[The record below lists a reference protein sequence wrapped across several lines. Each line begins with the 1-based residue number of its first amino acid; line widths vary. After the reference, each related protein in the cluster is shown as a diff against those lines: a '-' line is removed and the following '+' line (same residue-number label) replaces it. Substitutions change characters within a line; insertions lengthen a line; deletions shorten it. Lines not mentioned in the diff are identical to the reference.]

1 MKWVFLCICCDRV
14 DRLVDDWWIEMLCE
28 GREISKV
35 FTPDML
41 EKWPA
46 VDKAQNGN
54 MVKREDAAGSFRVVK
69 SDFAVAAAAAAKS
82 RQGSRKTSKRRVA
95 LEKVLGVS
103 TSSSS
108 ALASDPNSGLVAYL
122 AGCVV
127 VLLHPQLK
135 TQRHVVNASRKAFS
149 ALAFSGDGKHLVT
162 GESGHLPRVRVWP
175 SDGGV
180 ETASVQKHKCAVS
193 CVAFSPDGAYVV
205 SVGSAYDMTVC
216 VWDWKKGS
224 VLASNKVSS
233 GVSAVSFSEDGGY
246 FVTAG
251 KRHVKFWYLDASR
264 ERQVNGTVPLMGRP
278 ALLGERQEAVLV
290 GVACGRG
297 PSAPFTYAV
306 TESGLL
312 CRFDAERRLE
322 AWVSLEAACA
332 CSVAAGADYVF
343 CGCSDGVVRVFEPVD
358 LRYVATLPRPP
369 RLGASPGG
377 PPDGERRG
385 PYPDAVALSF
395 DPALRHLTCVFSDR
409 SLYVWDVSRPRV
421 AVAVHSAVYH
431 GASVWSLQVCPSPSS
446 SFLTCSSDGTVRQW
460 RPELCGEDL
469 LRTFSGEDG
478 CRTELRVLALSPD
491 GRRLATGDRR
501 GTLRIYDWESP
512 ERPVKME
519 AHDSEILAV
528 DFSPAWTG
536 GRLLASAGRDRLVR
550 VFRADADDYRPEQ
563 TLSDHSAAVLGVK
576 FVGGGTRLRLVSCG
590 ADKSIYF
597 YTCRRNGRALSL
609 ERTHHLVEKTAL
621 HHMDLVAPGTR
632 VAIACQ
638 DRTVR
643 LYHAMTGKLSKC
655 LRGLEGA
662 PLKVAVD
669 PSGWLLA
676 VGCSDKKVYILDLR
690 SGERLATLTG
700 HSEPVSCLSFSVDAR
715 FLASASGDGCVAVW
729 RLEPSD
735 DVDEERPGE
744 KSALIRRETFVL
756 KPAQRT
762 PSGPVSRAGRD
773 PGARP
778 WEEAPSVRTN
788 GKMPAW
794 FRKLNGQPAVSTFVP
809 TEMTPLPNRWLENS
823 PLVALPSPAE
833 SQDDEDEDFL
843 PRRLDRVLG
852 EGGESDREA
861 ERQSQSD
868 ETSRRAAEANRWT
881 AGAAFFLPDD
891 VGEDAAGTVPSAE
904 GACQHLLPQPP
915 PLAVC
920 RRFLARYG
928 HRLRKGASRGVD
940 RESGRAP
947 SPPSPADDRLPAA
960 GRRQRRQRRSSS
972 PLVLCPVE

>member
-1 MKWVFLCICCDRV
+1 MFDSDYYVFDWRFETVFLCICCDRV
-14 DRLVDDWWIEMLCE
+14 DRLVDDWWIEGLCE
-28 GREISKV
+28 CLEISKV
-35 FTPDML
+35 FTLAML
-41 EKWPA
+41 EKCLA
-46 VDKAQNGN
+46 VDKAKNGN
-54 MVKREDAAGSFRVVK
+54 MAESEDGAGSFRVVK
-69 SDFAVAAAAAAKS
+69 TDFAAATKS
-82 RQGSRKTSKRRVA
+82 RQSSRKTSKSRVA

-135 TQRHVVNASRKAFS
+135 TQRHIVNTSRKPFS
-149 ALAFSGDGKHLVT
+149 AMAFSGDGKHLVT

-180 ETASVQKHKCAVS
+180 ETASVQNHKCAVS

-251 KRHVKFWYLDASR
+251 KRHVKFWYLDTSR

-278 ALLGERQEAVLV
+278 ALLGERQEAVFV

-322 AWVSLEAACA
+322 AWVPLEAACA
-332 CSVAAGADYVF
+332 RSMAAGNDRVF
-343 CGCSDGVVRVFEPVD
+343 CGCSDGLVRVFEPMD
-358 LRYVATLPRPP
+358 LRYVATLPCPH
-369 RLGASPGG
+369 RLGASPG
-377 PPDGERRG
+377 P
-385 PYPDAVALSF
+385 PDAVALTF
-395 DPALRHLTCVFSDR
+395 NPALHHLTCVFSDR
-409 SLYVWDVSRPRV
+409 SLYVWDVSQPRV
-421 AVAVHSAVYH
+421 AAAVHSAVYH

-460 RPELCGEDL
+460 RPDLSGEDL

-512 ERPVKME
+512 ERPVKIE
-519 AHDSEILAV
+519 AHDSEILAL
-528 DFSPAWTG
+528 DFSPAWAG

-550 VFRADADDYRPEQ
+550 VFDADADYRPER
-563 TLSDHSAAVLGVK
+563 TLGDHSAAVLAVK
-576 FVGGGTRLRLVSCG
+576 FAGGGARLRLVTCG

-597 YTCRRNGRALSL
+597 YSCRRTGRALSL
-609 ERTHHLVEKTAL
+609 DRTRHLVEKTAL
-621 HHMDLVAPGTR
+621 HDMDLAASQMR
-632 VAIACQ
+632 VAVACQ

-643 LYHAMTGKLSKC
+643 LYDAMTGKLSKC
-655 LRGLEGA
+655 LRGLKGA
-662 PLKVAVD
+662 PLKVRLD
-669 PSGWLLA
+669 PSGSLLA
-676 VGCSDKKVYILDLR
+676 VGCADKNICVLDIR
-690 SGERLATLTG
+690 SGEHLATLAG
-700 HSEPVSCLSFSVDAR
+700 HSEPVSCLSFSVDGR
-715 FLASASGDGCVAVW
+715 FLASASGDGCVSVW
-729 RLEPSD
+729 RLELPGGGGAAD
-735 DVDEERPGE
+735 AEERPRE
-744 KSALIRRETFVL
+744 TSALIRRETFLV
-756 KPAQRT
+756 KPAHRT
-762 PSGPVSRAGRD
+762 PSGPG
-773 PGARP
+773 GARFP
-778 WEEAPSVRTN
+778 APAPSVRTN

-794 FRKLNGQPAVSTFVP
+794 FRKLGEPTASTFVP
-809 TEMTPLPNRWLENS
+809 TESAPLPNRWLENS
-823 PLVALPSPAE
+823 PLVALPSSAE
-833 SQDDEDEDFL
+833 SQDDEDEDLL
-843 PRRLDRVLG
+843 PRRLDHLLG
-852 EGGESDREA
+852 EGEGGDEDKEREPQVS
-861 ERQSQSD
+861 RSN
-868 ETSRRAAEANRWT
+868 ETSSTATAADRWM
-881 AGAAFFLPDD
+881 AGGAFFSED
-891 VGEDAAGTVPSAE
+891 VGEDDAGTVPLAD
-904 GACQHLLPQPP
+904 AARQHFLPRP

-920 RRFLARYG
+920 RRFLSRYG
-928 HRLRKGASRGVD
+928 HRLRKGASRSVD
-940 RESGRAP
+940 RERGRRP
-947 SPPSPADDRLPAA
+947 SVASPVEDRLPAA
-960 GRRQRRQRRSSS
+960 ARRRASS
-972 PLVLCPVE
+972 PLVLCPVK